1 MGALGIMAGPLTYIA
16 GMGDRLPLDKARA
29 KWAGRLSRRWLG
41 EVGEFRNQGNRIY

>member
-29 KWAGRLSRRWLG
+29 K
-41 EVGEFRNQGNRIY
+41 